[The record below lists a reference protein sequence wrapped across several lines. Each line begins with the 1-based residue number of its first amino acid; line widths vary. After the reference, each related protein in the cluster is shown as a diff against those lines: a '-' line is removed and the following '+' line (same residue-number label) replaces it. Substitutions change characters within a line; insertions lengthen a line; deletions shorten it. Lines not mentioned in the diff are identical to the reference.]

1 MALFSKKQKPAENDV
16 KITEK
21 RTETGLRESALS
33 PRLRSASGGQAR
45 KSASLLKQAWIT
57 EKAGA
62 MSGDR
67 KYMFIVANHANKSE
81 VKKAVQ
87 SVYGVKVQDVNM
99 IVRKGKTKRLG
110 RSAGRTP
117 DYKKAMVTLKEGQK
131 IESLTP

>member
-1 MALFSKKQKPAENDV
+1 MALFSRKQTPNAQIKADQNAD
-16 KITEK
+16 KSGSSI
-21 RTETGLRESALS
+21 SAN
-33 PRLRSASGGQAR
+33 PRFNQRQSA
-45 KSASLLKQAWIT
+45 LLKQAWIT
-57 EKAGA
+57 EKAAA

-87 SVYGVKVQDVNM
+87 SAYGVKVQDVNM

-131 IESLTP
+131 IEALTP